1 MIGVLMY
8 PFSVARTVLEGCA
21 DIAASAPEE
30 LTAQLGLIAGADGS
44 PVVMIVPT
52 WCGVRTEGESRLA
65 PFLKLGTVLANTIDE
80 MPYGISSTAF
90 DPYLVTGQH
99 EFMETCWL
107 AAFDDDCIDAFMDVM
122 ANALP
127 GCAIFTHE
135 FRGAASRVAPEATA
149 FGLRR
154 DHVLVELLT
163 TFGGRSVFDERR
175 YQQWLQVSIHAF
187 DAIALP
193 GGYPNWAIRAVPRKA
208 LVATLSGLLKPSAP
222 TIPRMFFARPFP
234 FRSCAVSKSLG
245 AHP

>member
-1 MIGVLMY
+1 MKVRLHDLSCVCSGVLMY

-80 MPYGISSTAF
+80 MPYGISLTAF

-107 AAFDDDCIDAFMDVM
+107 AAFDDDCKFREPARRIVLPSCSGGSCVRGLPQADV
-122 ANALP
+122 ASHAL
-127 GCAIFTHE
+127 
-135 FRGAASRVAPEATA
+135 
-149 FGLRR
+149 L
-154 DHVLVELLT
+154 
-163 TFGGRSVFDERR
+163 FD
-175 YQQWLQVSIHAF
+175 YLCQ
-187 DAIALP
+187 
-193 GGYPNWAIRAVPRKA
+193 
-208 LVATLSGLLKPSAP
+208 
-222 TIPRMFFARPFP
+222 
-234 FRSCAVSKSLG
+234 
-245 AHP
+245 